1 MTTAQQTLEQFK
13 NEVIDSMKK
22 NNGRW
27 EKMFGDNIDA
37 LNSVTNNRYNGI
49 NQFMLSFK
57 SESKKYKN
65 NIWASYKQ
73 WESIGAQVK
82 KDSKGTGIVFYK
94 PAKYVSKKTGQPVP
108 FGAILDS
115 TTAKKTW
122 SVLRASTVFNVDQ
135 VDLTNSEYK
144 IPGIKTGKQYSI
156 DTIDSFI
163 KSTNVTIKH
172 DDNNRCFFSHAK
184 NFINMTPKEFFK
196 DTKDSNATVNYYSV
210 LFHELTHATGHK
222 NRLDRK
228 DKFDNDH
235 TKSYAFEE
243 LVAETGSILF
253 GKHFKIEKTIRP
265 NHAQYLNSW
274 ITALQKDFSFLTGAI
289 AQASKA
295 FEYFAK

>member
-1 MTTAQQTLEQFK
+1 MKANETLEQFAK
-13 NEVIDSMKK
+13 EVIASMKK

-27 EKMFGDNIDA
+27 EKMFGENINA
-37 LNSVTNNRYNGI
+37 FNSVTNNRYRGI
-49 NQFMLSFK
+49 NHLMLSFT
-57 SESKKYKN
+57 SENKEYKN

-73 WESIGAQVK
+73 WQSIGGQVK
-82 KDSKGTGIVFYK
+82 TGSKGTGIVFYK
-94 PAKYVSKKTGQPVP
+94 PAVYVSKKTGNSVP
-108 FGAILDS
+108 AGTILDS

-122 SVLRASTVFNVDQ
+122 SVLRASAVFNVSQ

-144 IPGIKTGKQYSI
+144 IPVIKTGKQYSI
-156 DTIDSFI
+156 KEIDSFI
-163 KSTNVTIKH
+163 DSTEVEIKNE
-172 DDNNRCFFSHAK
+172 DNNRCFYVPSK
-184 NFINMTPKEFFK
+184 DYINMTPKEFFK
-196 DTKDSNATVNYYSV
+196 DTKDSDATVNYYSV

-243 LVAETGSILF
+243 LIAETGAILF

-274 ITALQKDFSFLTGAI
+274 IKALQKDFSFLTGAI
-289 AQASKA
+289 AQASRA
-295 FEYFAK
+295 FEYYVK

>member
-13 NEVIDSMKK
+13 NEVVDSMKK
-22 NNGRW
+22 YQGKWQR
-27 EKMFGDNIDA
+27 MFGDTIDA
-37 LNSVTNNRYNGI
+37 INSVTNNRYRGI
-49 NQFMLSFK
+49 NQLMLSFT
-57 SESKKYKN
+57 STSKKYKN

-73 WESIGAQVK
+73 WQSIGGQVK

-94 PAKYVSKKTGQPVP
+94 PAKYVSKKTGNPVP
-108 FGAILDS
+108 VGTILDNK
-115 TTAKKTW
+115 TATKTW
-122 SVLRASTVFNVDQ
+122 SVLRASTVFNVSQ

-144 IPGIKTGKQYSI
+144 IPVKKSGKQYSI

-163 KSTNVTIKH
+163 KSTKVEIKNE
-172 DDNNRCFFSHAK
+172 DNNRCFYVPSK
-184 NFINMTPKEFFK
+184 DYINMTSKEFFK
-196 DTKDSNATVNYYSV
+196 DTKDSDATVNYYSV

-228 DKFDNDH
+228 DKFDDH
-235 TKSYAFEE
+235 SKSYAFEE
-243 LVAETGSILF
+243 LIAETGAILF

-289 AQASKA
+289 AQASRS
-295 FEYFAK
+295 FEYFVK

>member
-1 MTTAQQTLEQFK
+1 MKANQILEQFAK
-13 NEVIDSMKK
+13 EVIDSMKK

-27 EKMFGDNIDA
+27 EKMFGKNINA
-37 LNSVTNNRYNGI
+37 FNSVTNNRYRGI
-49 NQFMLSFK
+49 NQLMLSFT
-57 SESKKYKN
+57 SENKEYKN

-73 WESIGAQVK
+73 WQSIGGQVK
-82 KDSKGTGIVFYK
+82 TGSKGTGIVFYK
-94 PAKYVSKKTGQPVP
+94 PAVYVSKKTGNSIPA
-108 FGAILDS
+108 GTILDS

-122 SVLRASTVFNVDQ
+122 SVLRASAVFNVSQ

-144 IPGIKTGKQYSI
+144 IPVIKTGKQYSI
-156 DTIDSFI
+156 DAIDSFI
-163 KSTNVTIKH
+163 KSTEVEIKNE
-172 DDNNRCFFSHAK
+172 DNNRCFYVPSK
-184 NFINMTPKEFFK
+184 DYINMTSKEFFK
-196 DTKDSNATVNYYSV
+196 DTKDSDATVNYYSV

-243 LVAETGSILF
+243 LIAETGSILF

-274 ITALQKDFSFLTGAI
+274 IKALQKDFSFLTGAI
-289 AQASKA
+289 AQASRA
-295 FEYFAK
+295 FEYYVK

>member
-1 MTTAQQTLEQFK
+1 MTTAQQTLEQFAK
-13 NEVIDSMKK
+13 EVIASMKK

-37 LNSVTNNRYNGI
+37 INSVTNNRYRGI
-49 NQFMLSFK
+49 NQLMLSFT
-57 SESKKYKN
+57 SECKKYKN

-73 WESIGAQVK
+73 WQSIGGQVK

-94 PAKYVSKKTGQPVP
+94 PSKFRNPKKDETPNTKHGLVKTQ
-108 FGAILDS
+108 
-115 TTAKKTW
+115 W
-122 SVLRASTVFNVDQ
+122 SVLRGSTVFNVSQ

-144 IPGIKTGKQYSI
+144 IPVKKSGKQYSI

-163 KSTNVTIKH
+163 KSTKVEIKNE
-172 DDNNRCFFSHAK
+172 DNNRCFYVSSK
-184 NFINMTPKEFFK
+184 DYINMTPKEFFK
-196 DTKDSNATVNYYSV
+196 DTKDSDATVNYYSV

-228 DKFDNDH
+228 DKFDDH
-235 TKSYAFEE
+235 SKSYAFEE
-243 LVAETGSILF
+243 LIAETGAILF

-289 AQASKA
+289 AQASRS
-295 FEYFAK
+295 FEYFVK